1 MRQIVLDNPPSSSTS
16 LLLEKI
22 RKQAASKYRKVK
34 QAAKKA
40 AKKVR
45 KAATRKRKVAAKKSK
60 PNKGKNMAK
69 SKKSKGKRSK
79 RSKSAKRGT
88 SKKRGS
94 SRRGK
99 RGKKKVVADQ
109 KRRKS
114 SNRII
119 VVGRRLSVRKG
130 SILNMNPFKIKS
142 LISRENLVTAG
153 GVVAASIVTRFV
165 ATELAKRKIALP
177 LAAQYPTAANAV
189 YNLAIP
195 VLGAALT
202 RRFSPALAR
211 GMIFGGLAAS
221 ISSLITSFNT
231 SSGTTAATGRY
242 MREYLDPVRSTG
254 AYLAPRAA
262 ASMGNMPARAMG
274 AYSGFNAWA

>member
-1 MRQIVLDNPPSSSTS
+1 MRQIVLDNPPTASTS

-22 RKQAASKYRKVK
+22 RREATSKYRKVK
-34 QAAKKA
+34 RAAKKA
-40 AKKVR
+40 AKKIR
-45 KAATRKRKVAAKKSK
+45 KAATRKRKAATKKSK
-60 PNKGKNMAK
+60 PSKGKNMAK
-69 SKKSKGKRSK
+69 SKKSRKKGKKGKRSK
-79 RSKSAKRGT
+79 STKRGT
-88 SKKRGS
+88 SKRRS
-94 SRRGK
+94 TRTRGK
-99 RGKKKVVADQ
+99 RGRK
-109 KRRKS
+109 KS
-114 SNRII
+114 SSSRII
-119 VVGRRLSVRKG
+119 VIGRRLRVRKG

-254 AYLAPRAA
+254 AYLAPRSA
-262 ASMGNMPARAMG
+262 ASVPVRGMG

>member
-1 MRQIVLDNPPSSSTS
+1 
-16 LLLEKI
+16 
-22 RKQAASKYRKVK
+22 
-34 QAAKKA
+34 
-40 AKKVR
+40 
-45 KAATRKRKVAAKKSK
+45 
-60 PNKGKNMAK
+60 
-69 SKKSKGKRSK
+69 
-79 RSKSAKRGT
+79 
-88 SKKRGS
+88 
-94 SRRGK
+94 
-99 RGKKKVVADQ
+99 
-109 KRRKS
+109 
-114 SNRII
+114 
-119 VVGRRLSVRKG
+119 
-130 SILNMNPFKIKS
+130 MNPFKIKS

-221 ISSLITSFNT
+221 ISSLITSFN
-231 SSGTTAATGRY
+231 SPSTTAATGRY

-254 AYLAPRAA
+254 AYLAPRK
-262 ASMGNMPARAMG
+262 ASSVPVRGMG

>member
-1 MRQIVLDNPPSSSTS
+1 MRQIVLDNPPSASTS
-16 LLLEKI
+16 MLLEKI
-22 RKQAASKYRKVK
+22 RREATSKYRKVK
-34 QAAKKA
+34 RAAKKA
-40 AKKVR
+40 AKQIR
-45 KAATRKRKVAAKKSK
+45 KAVKRKRKAAAKKSK
-60 PNKGKNMAK
+60 PK
-69 SKKSKGKRSK
+69 
-79 RSKSAKRGT
+79 GT
-88 SKKRGS
+88 SM
-94 SRRGK
+94 
-99 RGKKKVVADQ
+99 A
-109 KRRKS
+109 RRKS
-114 SNRII
+114 SRKSRRSRSRRRRKSAVRSVRRRTRRRTRRTRKSTRARRSRRSRRSSGRII
-119 VVGRRLSVRKG
+119 VIGRRVRVRKG

-221 ISSLITSFNT
+221 ISSLITSFN
-231 SSGTTAATGRY
+231 SPSTTASTGRY

-262 ASMGNMPARAMG
+262 ASVPVRGMG

>member
-1 MRQIVLDNPPSSSTS
+1 MRQIVLDNPPSASTS
-16 LLLEKI
+16 MLLERI
-22 RKQAASKYRKVK
+22 RKDANSKYRKVK
-34 QAAKKA
+34 RAVKKA
-40 AKKVR
+40 AKQIR
-45 KAATRKRKVAAKKSK
+45 KAAKRKRKAAAKKSK
-60 PNKGKNMAK
+60 PLTKGKSMA
-69 SKKSKGKRSK
+69 
-79 RSKSAKRGT
+79 
-88 SKKRGS
+88 
-94 SRRGK
+94 
-99 RGKKKVVADQ
+99 
-109 KRRKS
+109 RRKS
-114 SNRII
+114 SRKSRRSRSRRRKSAVRSVRRRTRRTRKSTRARRSRRSRRSSGRII
-119 VVGRRLSVRKG
+119 VIGRRVRVRKG

-231 SSGTTAATGRY
+231 SSGTTASTGRY

-254 AYLAPRAA
+254 AYLAPRSA
-262 ASMGNMPARAMG
+262 ASVPVRGMG

>member
-1 MRQIVLDNPPSSSTS
+1 MRQIVLDNPPSASTS
-16 LLLEKI
+16 MLLEKI
-22 RKQAASKYRKVK
+22 RREATSKYRKVK
-34 QAAKKA
+34 RAAKKA
-40 AKKVR
+40 AKQIR
-45 KAATRKRKVAAKKSK
+45 KAVKRKRKAAAKKSK
-60 PNKGKNMAK
+60 PK
-69 SKKSKGKRSK
+69 
-79 RSKSAKRGT
+79 GT
-88 SKKRGS
+88 SM
-94 SRRGK
+94 
-99 RGKKKVVADQ
+99 A
-109 KRRKS
+109 RRKS
-114 SNRII
+114 SRKSRRSRSRRRRKSAVRSTRRRTRRTRKSTRARRSRRSRRSSGRI
-119 VVGRRLSVRKG
+119 VVIGRRVRVRKG

-221 ISSLITSFNT
+221 ISSLITSFN
-231 SSGTTAATGRY
+231 SPSTTASTGRY

-262 ASMGNMPARAMG
+262 ASVPVRGMG

>member
-1 MRQIVLDNPPSSSTS
+1 
-16 LLLEKI
+16 
-22 RKQAASKYRKVK
+22 
-34 QAAKKA
+34 
-40 AKKVR
+40 
-45 KAATRKRKVAAKKSK
+45 
-60 PNKGKNMAK
+60 
-69 SKKSKGKRSK
+69 
-79 RSKSAKRGT
+79 
-88 SKKRGS
+88 
-94 SRRGK
+94 
-99 RGKKKVVADQ
+99 
-109 KRRKS
+109 
-114 SNRII
+114 
-119 VVGRRLSVRKG
+119 
-130 SILNMNPFKIKS
+130 MNPFKIKS

-165 ATELAKRKIALP
+165 ATELAKRNIALP

-195 VLGAALT
+195 VVGAALT

-231 SSGTTAATGRY
+231 SKTTAATGRY

-262 ASMGNMPARAMG
+262 SSVPLRGMG
-274 AYSGFNAWA
+274 AYTGFNAWA

>member
-1 MRQIVLDNPPSSSTS
+1 
-16 LLLEKI
+16 
-22 RKQAASKYRKVK
+22 
-34 QAAKKA
+34 
-40 AKKVR
+40 
-45 KAATRKRKVAAKKSK
+45 
-60 PNKGKNMAK
+60 MAK
-69 SKKSKGKRSK
+69 SKKSKGKRGK

-99 RGKKKVVADQ
+99 RGKRKGGKG

-119 VVGRRLSVRKG
+119 VVGRRVRVRKG

-165 ATELAKRKIALP
+165 ATELAKRRIALP

-221 ISSLITSFNT
+221 ISSLITSFNPPR
-231 SSGTTAATGRY
+231 STAATGRY

-262 ASMGNMPARAMG
+262 ASVPVRGMG

>member
-1 MRQIVLDNPPSSSTS
+1 
-16 LLLEKI
+16 
-22 RKQAASKYRKVK
+22 
-34 QAAKKA
+34 
-40 AKKVR
+40 
-45 KAATRKRKVAAKKSK
+45 
-60 PNKGKNMAK
+60 
-69 SKKSKGKRSK
+69 
-79 RSKSAKRGT
+79 
-88 SKKRGS
+88 
-94 SRRGK
+94 
-99 RGKKKVVADQ
+99 
-109 KRRKS
+109 
-114 SNRII
+114 
-119 VVGRRLSVRKG
+119 
-130 SILNMNPFKIKS
+130 MNPFKIKS

-165 ATELAKRKIALP
+165 ASELAKRRIALP

-221 ISSLITSFNT
+221 ISSLITSFNAPK
-231 SSGTTAATGRY
+231 GTAATGRY

-262 ASMGNMPARAMG
+262 AAMPVRGMG

>member
-1 MRQIVLDNPPSSSTS
+1 
-16 LLLEKI
+16 
-22 RKQAASKYRKVK
+22 
-34 QAAKKA
+34 
-40 AKKVR
+40 
-45 KAATRKRKVAAKKSK
+45 
-60 PNKGKNMAK
+60 MAK
-69 SKKSKGKRSK
+69 SKKSRKKGKKGK

-99 RGKKKVVADQ
+99 RGRKKGGKS
-109 KRRKS
+109 KRRRS

-119 VVGRRLSVRKG
+119 VIGRRVRVRKG

-231 SSGTTAATGRY
+231 SSGSTAATGRY

-254 AYLAPRAA
+254 AYLAPRSA
-262 ASMGNMPARAMG
+262 ASVPVRGMG

>member
-1 MRQIVLDNPPSSSTS
+1 
-16 LLLEKI
+16 
-22 RKQAASKYRKVK
+22 
-34 QAAKKA
+34 
-40 AKKVR
+40 
-45 KAATRKRKVAAKKSK
+45 
-60 PNKGKNMAK
+60 MA
-69 SKKSKGKRSK
+69 
-79 RSKSAKRGT
+79 
-88 SKKRGS
+88 
-94 SRRGK
+94 
-99 RGKKKVVADQ
+99 
-109 KRRKS
+109 RRKS
-114 SNRII
+114 SRKSRRSRSRRRRKSAVRSTRRRTRRTRKSTRARRSRRSRRSSGRII
-119 VVGRRLSVRKG
+119 VIGRRVRVRKG

-221 ISSLITSFNT
+221 ISSLITSFN
-231 SSGTTAATGRY
+231 SPSTTASTGRY

-262 ASMGNMPARAMG
+262 ASVPVRGMG

>member
-1 MRQIVLDNPPSSSTS
+1 
-16 LLLEKI
+16 
-22 RKQAASKYRKVK
+22 
-34 QAAKKA
+34 
-40 AKKVR
+40 
-45 KAATRKRKVAAKKSK
+45 
-60 PNKGKNMAK
+60 
-69 SKKSKGKRSK
+69 
-79 RSKSAKRGT
+79 
-88 SKKRGS
+88 
-94 SRRGK
+94 
-99 RGKKKVVADQ
+99 
-109 KRRKS
+109 
-114 SNRII
+114 
-119 VVGRRLSVRKG
+119 
-130 SILNMNPFKIKS
+130 MNPFKIKS

-221 ISSLITSFNT
+221 ISSLITSFNAPK
-231 SSGTTAATGRY
+231 STAATGRY

-262 ASMGNMPARAMG
+262 ASMPVRGMG

>member
-1 MRQIVLDNPPSSSTS
+1 MRQIVLDNPPSASTS
-16 LLLEKI
+16 MLLERI
-22 RKQAASKYRKVK
+22 RKDANSKYRKVK
-34 QAAKKA
+34 RAVKKA
-40 AKKVR
+40 AKQIR
-45 KAATRKRKVAAKKSK
+45 KAVKRKRKAAAKKSK
-60 PNKGKNMAK
+60 PK
-69 SKKSKGKRSK
+69 
-79 RSKSAKRGT
+79 GT
-88 SKKRGS
+88 SM
-94 SRRGK
+94 
-99 RGKKKVVADQ
+99 A
-109 KRRKS
+109 RRKS
-114 SNRII
+114 SRKSRRSRSRRRRKSAVRSVRRRTRRTRKSTRARRSRRSRRRSSGRII
-119 VVGRRLSVRKG
+119 VIGRRVRVRKG

-165 ATELAKRKIALP
+165 ATELAKRRIALP
-177 LAAQYPTAANAV
+177 LAAEYPTAANAV

-221 ISSLITSFNT
+221 ISSLITSFNAPK
-231 SSGTTAATGRY
+231 GTAATGRY

-254 AYLAPRAA
+254 AYLAPRSA
-262 ASMGNMPARAMG
+262 ASVPVRGMG

>member
-1 MRQIVLDNPPSSSTS
+1 MRQIVLDNPPSASTS

-22 RKQAASKYRKVK
+22 RKQATSKYRKVK
-34 QAAKKA
+34 RAAKKA
-40 AKKVR
+40 AKQIR
-45 KAATRKRKVAAKKSK
+45 KAVKRKRKAAAKKSK
-60 PNKGKNMAK
+60 PK
-69 SKKSKGKRSK
+69 
-79 RSKSAKRGT
+79 GT
-88 SKKRGS
+88 SM
-94 SRRGK
+94 
-99 RGKKKVVADQ
+99 A
-109 KRRKS
+109 RRKS
-114 SNRII
+114 SRKSRRSRSRRRKSAVRSTRRRTRRTRKSTRARRSRSRSRRRRSSSRII
-119 VVGRRLSVRKG
+119 VVGRRVRVRKG

-221 ISSLITSFNT
+221 ISSLITSFNAPK
-231 SSGTTAATGRY
+231 STAATGRY

-262 ASMGNMPARAMG
+262 ASMPVRGMG

>member
-1 MRQIVLDNPPSSSTS
+1 MRQIVLDNPPSASTS
-16 LLLEKI
+16 ALLERI
-22 RKQAASKYRKVK
+22 RKDATSKYRKVK
-34 QAAKKA
+34 RAAKKA
-40 AKKVR
+40 AKQIR
-45 KAATRKRKVAAKKSK
+45 KAVKRKRKAAAKKSK
-60 PNKGKNMAK
+60 PKGKSMARRK
-69 SKKSKGKRSK
+69 SSRKSRRS
-79 RSKSAKRGT
+79 RSRRRKSAVRSVRRRTRRTRKSTRA
-88 SKKRGS
+88 RR
-94 SRRGK
+94 SRRS
-99 RGKKKVVADQ
+99 RS
-109 KRRKS
+109 RRRRS

-119 VVGRRLSVRKG
+119 VVGRRVRVRKG

-165 ATELAKRKIALP
+165 ATELAKRRIALP

-221 ISSLITSFNT
+221 ISSLITSFNAPK
-231 SSGTTAATGRY
+231 STAATGRY

-262 ASMGNMPARAMG
+262 SVPVRGMG

>member
-1 MRQIVLDNPPSSSTS
+1 MRQIVLDNPPSASTS
-16 LLLEKI
+16 MLLERI
-22 RKQAASKYRKVK
+22 RKDANSKYRKVK
-34 QAAKKA
+34 RAVKKA
-40 AKKVR
+40 AKQIR
-45 KAATRKRKVAAKKSK
+45 KAVKRKRKAAAKKSK
-60 PNKGKNMAK
+60 PK
-69 SKKSKGKRSK
+69 
-79 RSKSAKRGT
+79 GT
-88 SKKRGS
+88 SM
-94 SRRGK
+94 
-99 RGKKKVVADQ
+99 A
-109 KRRKS
+109 RRKS
-114 SNRII
+114 SRKSRRSRSRRRRKSAVRSVRRRTRRTRKSTRARRSRRSRRRSSSRII
-119 VVGRRLSVRKG
+119 VIGRRVRVRKG

-221 ISSLITSFNT
+221 ISSLITSFNAPK
-231 SSGTTAATGRY
+231 GTAATGRY

-262 ASMGNMPARAMG
+262 ASVPVRGMG

>member
-1 MRQIVLDNPPSSSTS
+1 MRQIVLDNPPSASTS

-22 RKQAASKYRKVK
+22 RAQAASKYRKVK
-34 QAAKKA
+34 RAAKKA
-40 AKKVR
+40 AKKIR
-45 KAATRKRKVAAKKSK
+45 KAATRKRKAAAKKSK

-69 SKKSKGKRSK
+69 SKKSRKKGKKGKRSK
-79 RSKSAKRGT
+79 STKRT
-88 SKKRGS
+88 SKRTTKRGS
-94 SRRGK
+94 SKRRSTRTRSK
-99 RGKKKVVADQ
+99 RGRK
-109 KRRKS
+109 KS
-114 SNRII
+114 SSSRII
-119 VVGRRLSVRKG
+119 VIGRRLRVRKG

-165 ATELAKRKIALP
+165 ATELAKRRIALP

-231 SSGTTAATGRY
+231 TGTTAATGRY

-254 AYLAPRAA
+254 AYLAPRKA
-262 ASMGNMPARAMG
+262 ASMPVRGMG

>member
-1 MRQIVLDNPPSSSTS
+1 MRQIVLDNPPSASTS
-16 LLLEKI
+16 MLLEKI
-22 RKQAASKYRKVK
+22 RREATSRYRKVK
-34 QAAKKA
+34 RAAKKA
-40 AKKVR
+40 AKKIR
-45 KAATRKRKVAAKKSK
+45 KAVKRKRKAAAKKSK
-60 PNKGKNMAK
+60 PLTKGKSMA
-69 SKKSKGKRSK
+69 
-79 RSKSAKRGT
+79 
-88 SKKRGS
+88 
-94 SRRGK
+94 
-99 RGKKKVVADQ
+99 
-109 KRRKS
+109 RRKS
-114 SNRII
+114 SRKNRRSRSRRRRKSAVRSTRRRTRRTRKSTRARRSRRSRRRSSGRI
-119 VVGRRLSVRKG
+119 VVIGRRVRVRKG

-231 SSGTTAATGRY
+231 TSGSTAATGRY

-254 AYLAPRAA
+254 AYLAPRKA
-262 ASMGNMPARAMG
+262 ASVPVRGMG

>member
-1 MRQIVLDNPPSSSTS
+1 MRQIVLDNPPSASTS
-16 LLLEKI
+16 LLLERI
-22 RKQAASKYRKVK
+22 RKDANSKYRKVK
-34 QAAKKA
+34 RAVKKA
-40 AKKVR
+40 AKQIR
-45 KAATRKRKVAAKKSK
+45 KAAKRKRKAAAKKSK
-60 PNKGKNMAK
+60 PK
-69 SKKSKGKRSK
+69 
-79 RSKSAKRGT
+79 GT
-88 SKKRGS
+88 SM
-94 SRRGK
+94 
-99 RGKKKVVADQ
+99 A
-109 KRRKS
+109 RRKS
-114 SNRII
+114 SRKSRRSRSRRRRKSAVRSVRRRTRRTRKSTRARRSRRSRRRSSSRII
-119 VVGRRLSVRKG
+119 VVGRRVRVRKG

-211 GMIFGGLAAS
+211 GMIFGGLASS
-221 ISSLITSFNT
+221 ISSLITSFNAPK
-231 SSGTTAATGRY
+231 GTAATGRY

-254 AYLAPRAA
+254 AYLAPRSA
-262 ASMGNMPARAMG
+262 ASVPVRGMG

>member
-1 MRQIVLDNPPSSSTS
+1 MRQIVLDNPPSGSTS

-34 QAAKKA
+34 KAAKKA
-40 AKKVR
+40 AKKIRKAAMRKR
-45 KAATRKRKVAAKKSK
+45 KAATKKSK
-60 PNKGKNMAK
+60 PSKGKNMAK
-69 SKKSKGKRSK
+69 SKKSKGKKSK

-99 RGKKKVVADQ
+99 RGKRKGGKS

-114 SNRII
+114 ANRII
-119 VVGRRLSVRKG
+119 VIGRRVRVRKG

-195 VLGAALT
+195 VLGSALT

-231 SSGTTAATGRY
+231 TKGTAATGRY

-262 ASMGNMPARAMG
+262 ASVPVRGMG

>member
-1 MRQIVLDNPPSSSTS
+1 MRQIVLDNPPSASTA
-16 LLLEKI
+16 LLLE
-22 RKQAASKYRKVK
+22 RMRAE
-34 QAAKKA
+34 AKKTY
-40 AKKVR
+40 KKVR
-45 KAATRKRKVAAKKSK
+45 RKAKQAVRKFRKRKSSAKKSK
-60 PNKGKNMAK
+60 PSNKGKIMAK
-69 SKKSKGKRSK
+69 SRKRRKGGKRKHTK
-79 RSKSAKRGT
+79 RSHRKHAKRT
-88 SKKRGS
+88 YRKRSSKSGS
-94 SRRGK
+94 SRRS
-99 RGKKKVVADQ
+99 RG
-109 KRRKS
+109 RRKGSRSRRRS

-119 VVGRRLSVRKG
+119 VIGRRVRVRKG

-231 SSGTTAATGRY
+231 SSGSTKAAGRY

-254 AYLAPRAA
+254 AYLAPRRA
-262 ASMGNMPARAMG
+262 ASVPMRSVG

>member
-1 MRQIVLDNPPSSSTS
+1 MRQIVLDNPPSASTS
-16 LLLEKI
+16 MLLEKI
-22 RKQAASKYRKVK
+22 RREATSRYRKVK
-34 QAAKKA
+34 RAAKKA
-40 AKKVR
+40 AKKIR
-45 KAATRKRKVAAKKSK
+45 KAVKRKRKAAAKKSK
-60 PNKGKNMAK
+60 PLTKGKSMA
-69 SKKSKGKRSK
+69 
-79 RSKSAKRGT
+79 
-88 SKKRGS
+88 
-94 SRRGK
+94 
-99 RGKKKVVADQ
+99 
-109 KRRKS
+109 RRKS
-114 SNRII
+114 SRKNRRSRSRRRRKSAVRSTRRRTRRTRKSTRARRSRRSRRSSGRI
-119 VVGRRLSVRKG
+119 VVIGRRVRVRKG

-231 SSGTTAATGRY
+231 TSGSTAATGRY

-254 AYLAPRAA
+254 AYLAPRKA
-262 ASMGNMPARAMG
+262 ASVPVRGMG

>member
-1 MRQIVLDNPPSSSTS
+1 MARRKSSRKNRRSRSRRKKSAVRST
-16 LLLEKI
+16 
-22 RKQAASKYRKVK
+22 RR
-34 QAAKKA
+34 
-40 AKKVR
+40 R
-45 KAATRKRKVAAKKSK
+45 TRRTRKSTRA
-60 PNKGKNMAK
+60 
-69 SKKSKGKRSK
+69 R
-79 RSKSAKRGT
+79 R
-88 SKKRGS
+88 
-94 SRRGK
+94 SRRS
-99 RGKKKVVADQ
+99 
-109 KRRKS
+109 RRS

-119 VVGRRLSVRKG
+119 VVGRRVRVRKG

-165 ATELAKRKIALP
+165 ATELAKRRIALP

-231 SSGTTAATGRY
+231 TGTTAATGRY

-254 AYLAPRAA
+254 AYLAPRKA
-262 ASMGNMPARAMG
+262 ASMPVRGMG

>member
-1 MRQIVLDNPPSSSTS
+1 
-16 LLLEKI
+16 
-22 RKQAASKYRKVK
+22 
-34 QAAKKA
+34 
-40 AKKVR
+40 
-45 KAATRKRKVAAKKSK
+45 
-60 PNKGKNMAK
+60 
-69 SKKSKGKRSK
+69 
-79 RSKSAKRGT
+79 
-88 SKKRGS
+88 
-94 SRRGK
+94 
-99 RGKKKVVADQ
+99 
-109 KRRKS
+109 
-114 SNRII
+114 
-119 VVGRRLSVRKG
+119 
-130 SILNMNPFKIKS
+130 MNPFKIKS

-231 SSGTTAATGRY
+231 TSGSTAATGRY

-254 AYLAPRAA
+254 AYLAPRKA
-262 ASMGNMPARAMG
+262 ASVPVRGMG

>member
-1 MRQIVLDNPPSSSTS
+1 M
-16 LLLEKI
+16 LEKI
-22 RKQAASKYRKVK
+22 RQQAASKYRKVK
-34 QAAKKA
+34 RAAKKA

-45 KAATRKRKVAAKKSK
+45 KAATRKRKAAAKKSK
-60 PNKGKNMAK
+60 PKGKKMAK
-69 SKKSKGKRSK
+69 SKRSKGKRGK

-99 RGKKKVVADQ
+99 RGKKKGGRS

-119 VVGRRLSVRKG
+119 VVGRRVRVRKG

-231 SSGTTAATGRY
+231 SSGTTASTGRY

-262 ASMGNMPARAMG
+262 ASMGKMPARAMG

>member
-1 MRQIVLDNPPSSSTS
+1 MRQIVLDNPPTASTS

-22 RKQAASKYRKVK
+22 RREASSKYRKVK
-34 QAAKKA
+34 RAAKKA
-40 AKKVR
+40 AKQIR
-45 KAATRKRKVAAKKSK
+45 KAAKRKRKAAAKKSK
-60 PNKGKNMAK
+60 PLTKGKSMARRK
-69 SKKSKGKRSK
+69 SSRKSRRSRSRRKKSAVRST
-79 RSKSAKRGT
+79 RRRTRRTRKSTRAR
-88 SKKRGS
+88 R
-94 SRRGK
+94 SRRS
-99 RGKKKVVADQ
+99 
-109 KRRKS
+109 RRS

-119 VVGRRLSVRKG
+119 VIGRRVRVRKG

-231 SSGTTAATGRY
+231 PKTTAATGRY

-262 ASMGNMPARAMG
+262 ASVPVRGMG
-274 AYSGFNAWA
+274 AYTGFNAWA

>member
-1 MRQIVLDNPPSSSTS
+1 MRQIVLDNPPSASTS
-16 LLLEKI
+16 MLLEKI
-22 RKQAASKYRKVK
+22 RREATSKYRKVK
-34 QAAKKA
+34 RAAKKA
-40 AKKVR
+40 AKQIR
-45 KAATRKRKVAAKKSK
+45 KAVKRKRKAAAKKSK
-60 PNKGKNMAK
+60 PK
-69 SKKSKGKRSK
+69 
-79 RSKSAKRGT
+79 GT
-88 SKKRGS
+88 SM
-94 SRRGK
+94 
-99 RGKKKVVADQ
+99 A
-109 KRRKS
+109 RRKS
-114 SNRII
+114 SRKSRRSRSRRRRKSAVRSTRRRTRRTRKSTRARRSRRSRRSSGRII
-119 VVGRRLSVRKG
+119 VIGRRVRVRKG

-221 ISSLITSFNT
+221 ISSLITSFN
-231 SSGTTAATGRY
+231 SPSTTASTGRY

-262 ASMGNMPARAMG
+262 ASVPVRGMG

>member
-1 MRQIVLDNPPSSSTS
+1 MRQIVLDNPPSASTS
-16 LLLEKI
+16 MLLERI
-22 RKQAASKYRKVK
+22 RKDANSKYRKVK
-34 QAAKKA
+34 RAVKKA
-40 AKKVR
+40 AKQIR
-45 KAATRKRKVAAKKSK
+45 KAVKRKRKAAAKKSK
-60 PNKGKNMAK
+60 PK
-69 SKKSKGKRSK
+69 
-79 RSKSAKRGT
+79 GT
-88 SKKRGS
+88 SM
-94 SRRGK
+94 
-99 RGKKKVVADQ
+99 A
-109 KRRKS
+109 RRKS
-114 SNRII
+114 SRKSRRSRSRRRRKSAVRSVRRRTRRTRKSTRARRSRRSRRRSSSRII
-119 VVGRRLSVRKG
+119 VVGRRVRVRKG

-221 ISSLITSFNT
+221 ISSLITSFNAPK
-231 SSGTTAATGRY
+231 GTAATGRY

-254 AYLAPRAA
+254 AYLAPRSA
-262 ASMGNMPARAMG
+262 ASVPVRGMG

>member
-1 MRQIVLDNPPSSSTS
+1 
-16 LLLEKI
+16 
-22 RKQAASKYRKVK
+22 
-34 QAAKKA
+34 
-40 AKKVR
+40 
-45 KAATRKRKVAAKKSK
+45 
-60 PNKGKNMAK
+60 MA
-69 SKKSKGKRSK
+69 
-79 RSKSAKRGT
+79 
-88 SKKRGS
+88 
-94 SRRGK
+94 
-99 RGKKKVVADQ
+99 
-109 KRRKS
+109 RRKS
-114 SNRII
+114 SRKNRRSRSRRRKSAVRSTRRRTRRTRKSTRARRSRRSRRSSKRII

-142 LISRENLVTAG
+142 LISRENIVTAG

-221 ISSLITSFNT
+221 ISSLITSFNAPK
-231 SSGTTAATGRY
+231 GTAATGRY

-262 ASMGNMPARAMG
+262 SMGNMPARAMG

>member
-1 MRQIVLDNPPSSSTS
+1 MRQIVLDNPPSASTS
-16 LLLEKI
+16 ALLERI
-22 RKQAASKYRKVK
+22 RKDATSKYRKVK
-34 QAAKKA
+34 RAAKKA
-40 AKKVR
+40 AKQIR
-45 KAATRKRKVAAKKSK
+45 KAATRKRKAATKKSK
-60 PNKGKNMAK
+60 PSKGKNMAK
-69 SKKSKGKRSK
+69 SKKSRKKGKKSSK
-79 RSKSAKRGT
+79 NRKKGSSKKTARRSKST
-88 SKKRGS
+88 
-94 SRRGK
+94 RR
-99 RGKKKVVADQ
+99 
-109 KRRKS
+109 RRRRTRRS

-119 VVGRRLSVRKG
+119 VVGRRVRVRKG

-221 ISSLITSFNT
+221 ISSLITSFNAPK
-231 SSGTTAATGRY
+231 STAATGRY

-262 ASMGNMPARAMG
+262 SVPVRGMG

>member
-1 MRQIVLDNPPSSSTS
+1 MRQIVLDNPPSASTA
-16 LLLEKI
+16 LLLE
-22 RKQAASKYRKVK
+22 RMRAE
-34 QAAKKA
+34 AKKT
-40 AKKVR
+40 KKVR
-45 KAATRKRKVAAKKSK
+45 RKAKQAVRKFRKRKSSAKKSK
-60 PNKGKNMAK
+60 PSNKGKIMAK
-69 SKKSKGKRSK
+69 SRKRRKGGKRKHTK
-79 RSKSAKRGT
+79 RSHRKHAKRT
-88 SKKRGS
+88 YRKRSRKSGS
-94 SRRGK
+94 SRRS
-99 RGKKKVVADQ
+99 RG
-109 KRRKS
+109 RRKGSRSRRRRS

-119 VVGRRLSVRKG
+119 VIGRRVRVRKG

-165 ATELAKRKIALP
+165 ATELAKRRIALP

-231 SSGTTAATGRY
+231 SKGTAATGRY

-254 AYLAPRAA
+254 AYLAPRSA
-262 ASMGNMPARAMG
+262 ASVPVRGMG

>member
-1 MRQIVLDNPPSSSTS
+1 MRQIVLDNPPTASTS

-22 RKQAASKYRKVK
+22 RREATSKYRKVK
-34 QAAKKA
+34 RAAKKA
-40 AKKVR
+40 AKQIR
-45 KAATRKRKVAAKKSK
+45 KAAKRKRKAAAKKSK
-60 PNKGKNMAK
+60 PLTKGKSMARRK
-69 SKKSKGKRSK
+69 SSRKNRRSRSRRKKSAVRST
-79 RSKSAKRGT
+79 RRRTRRTRKSTRAR
-88 SKKRGS
+88 R
-94 SRRGK
+94 SRRS
-99 RGKKKVVADQ
+99 
-109 KRRKS
+109 RRS

-119 VVGRRLSVRKG
+119 VVGRRVRVRKG

-165 ATELAKRKIALP
+165 ATELAKRRIALP

-231 SSGTTAATGRY
+231 TGTTAATGRY

-254 AYLAPRAA
+254 AYLAPRKA
-262 ASMGNMPARAMG
+262 ASVPVRGMG

>member
-1 MRQIVLDNPPSSSTS
+1 MRQIVLDNPPSASTA
-16 LLLEKI
+16 LLLE
-22 RKQAASKYRKVK
+22 RMRAE
-34 QAAKKA
+34 AKKTY
-40 AKKVR
+40 KKVR
-45 KAATRKRKVAAKKSK
+45 RKAKQAVKKFRKRKSSAKKSK
-60 PNKGKNMAK
+60 PSRKGKIMAK
-69 SKKSKGKRSK
+69 SKKHKKHGKKGHKGKKHSK
-79 RSKSAKRGT
+79 RSGS

-94 SRRGK
+94 SSRGK
-99 RGKKKVVADQ
+99 RGKRKGGKG

-114 SNRII
+114 ANRII
-119 VVGRRLSVRKG
+119 VIGRRVRVRKG

-231 SSGTTAATGRY
+231 SSASTKAAGRY

-254 AYLAPRAA
+254 AYLAPRRA
-262 ASMGNMPARAMG
+262 ASVPMRSVG

>member
-1 MRQIVLDNPPSSSTS
+1 MRQIVLDNPPSASTS
-16 LLLEKI
+16 MLLERI
-22 RKQAASKYRKVK
+22 RKDANSKYRKVK
-34 QAAKKA
+34 RAVKKA
-40 AKKVR
+40 AKQIR
-45 KAATRKRKVAAKKSK
+45 KAAKRKRKAAAKKSK
-60 PNKGKNMAK
+60 PLTKGKSMARRK
-69 SKKSKGKRSK
+69 SSRKSRRS
-79 RSKSAKRGT
+79 RSRRRKSAVRSVRRRTRRTRKSTRA
-88 SKKRGS
+88 RR
-94 SRRGK
+94 SRRS
-99 RGKKKVVADQ
+99 
-109 KRRKS
+109 RRS

-119 VVGRRLSVRKG
+119 VIGRRVRVRKG

-231 SSGTTAATGRY
+231 SSGTTAAQGRY

-254 AYLAPRAA
+254 AYLAPRSA
-262 ASMGNMPARAMG
+262 ASVPVRGMG

>member
-1 MRQIVLDNPPSSSTS
+1 
-16 LLLEKI
+16 
-22 RKQAASKYRKVK
+22 
-34 QAAKKA
+34 
-40 AKKVR
+40 
-45 KAATRKRKVAAKKSK
+45 
-60 PNKGKNMAK
+60 MAK
-69 SKKSKGKRSK
+69 SKKSRKKGKKGK

-99 RGKKKVVADQ
+99 RGRKKGGKG

-119 VVGRRLSVRKG
+119 VIGRRVRVRKG

-221 ISSLITSFNT
+221 ISSLITSFN
-231 SSGTTAATGRY
+231 SPSTTASTGRY

-262 ASMGNMPARAMG
+262 ASVPVRGMG

>member
-1 MRQIVLDNPPSSSTS
+1 
-16 LLLEKI
+16 
-22 RKQAASKYRKVK
+22 
-34 QAAKKA
+34 
-40 AKKVR
+40 
-45 KAATRKRKVAAKKSK
+45 
-60 PNKGKNMAK
+60 MA
-69 SKKSKGKRSK
+69 
-79 RSKSAKRGT
+79 
-88 SKKRGS
+88 
-94 SRRGK
+94 
-99 RGKKKVVADQ
+99 
-109 KRRKS
+109 RRKS
-114 SNRII
+114 SRKSRRSRSRRRKSAVRSTRRRTRRTRKSTRARRSRRSRSRRRRSSSRII
-119 VVGRRLSVRKG
+119 VVGRRVRVRKG

-165 ATELAKRKIALP
+165 ATELAKRRIALP

-221 ISSLITSFNT
+221 ISSLITSFNAPK
-231 SSGTTAATGRY
+231 GTAATGRY

-254 AYLAPRAA
+254 AYLAPRSA
-262 ASMGNMPARAMG
+262 ASVPVRGMG